1 MHDNRNNQNRLEIF
15 TDTIHP
21 HKMTSS
27 TNFNEFMRAHR
38 VGSDLQAPV
47 ITHTRIGKSS
57 NNPDEVIYGGKYH
70 IPDDKRST
78 FMKLYYDHVFV
89 KGNEEY
95 LTEKQME
102 TGPIAVD
109 LDLRFA
115 PSVKKRVHGQDHIMS
130 LITIYLGE
138 LEKMYKFDEN
148 PFYIYVMEKPDINP
162 VKNADT
168 GLVEFVKDGIHII
181 IGVNAD
187 RNTQLMLREAVIE
200 KIKQDELWAK
210 VPITNDWDKVF
221 DLSISAGHANWQ
233 LYGSCKPGH
242 KAYRLTGVHKNIF
255 DPADGEL
262 STSQMS
268 MSEYFNMRD
277 KIDEISVRSDKGQK
291 YFMTSE
297 FLRKYQENSGIA
309 SASSGAAKK
318 SVSTT
323 LALHAAPIP
332 YSGFIPVDAI
342 LNIKNRD
349 DLNAILM
356 QTLAQLENRDYELL
370 ETYKYT
376 MTLPESYY
384 GDGSYDKWIRV
395 GWALS
400 NTCPSMMFIVWV
412 AFSAQSKKFSF
423 RDISDM
429 YDRWQRFDSKSD
441 ACLTRRSIMHWS
453 KQDAP
458 AKYKDVQDNSVDY
471 FIEKSIDGN
480 DFDLGDSKSMRK
492 DTSDHDIACALKQL
506 YSDQYVCVNI
516 KQNIWYRFMNHRWI
530 ENDSGTTLRK
540 SMSDDLRKIYRRKSK
555 DLDATIDQIMDQDE
569 ADPRIKRL
577 KKRQGRICEIINRLG
592 DAGDKDHIM
601 KEAKELFWDQ
611 SLIEKLDTN
620 PYLLCFNNGVIDFKE
635 KVFRRGY
642 PEDYVSKTT
651 NIDYIELNDK
661 RDAKIIGEI
670 NEFMA
675 KLFPREE
682 LRRYMWEH
690 LASVLLGTHDKQTF
704 HMYIGEGRNGKS
716 VLTTLLDEI
725 LGEYKGIVPLSAIT
739 QDRQKIG
746 GTSAELVMLKGV
758 RYAVIMEPSKKD
770 VILEGPLKQLTSGLD
785 PIQCRALYIAKPIEF
800 YPQFKLVCCSNVR
813 MEIKTQDFGTWRRV
827 REVPFEALF
836 TENPVNDD
844 PEKPFQY
851 LVDPSIVDKFP
862 EWKYV
867 FMAMLAKIAFK
878 TGGAVS
884 ECSIVTA
891 ASKAYQESQDFIAEF
906 IRDKIATIAGG
917 KIKKQ
922 ELNSEF
928 TIWYMN
934 TYGKGAPNPKEVH
947 AYMDKKFGKFEKNG
961 AWLGARIK
969 YERDEPNV
977 NAAAFSATNSESGSV
992 RGDGDGEDEN
1002 FDDNIEM

>member
-21 HKMTSS
+21 PKMS
-27 TNFNEFMRAHR
+27 FNEFMRTHR

-47 ITHTRIGKSS
+47 ITHTRIGRMS

-115 PSVKKRVHGQDHIMS
+115 ASVKKRVHTQDHIMS

-187 RNTQLMLREAVIE
+187 RNTQQMLREAVIE

-262 STSQMS
+262 STSQVS

-297 FLRKYQENSGIA
+297 FLRKYQENSGVA
-309 SASSGAAKK
+309 SASSGSAKK

-323 LALHAAPIP
+323 HAHAAAPIP

-458 AKYKDVQDNSVDY
+458 AKYKEVQDHSVDY

-555 DLDATIDQIMDQDE
+555 DLDATIDQMMDQDE

-836 TENPVNDD
+836 TENPINDD

-867 FMAMLAKIAFK
+867 FMAMLVKIAFK

-884 ECSIVTA
+884 ECAIVTA

-1002 FDDNIEM
+1002 FEDNIDI